1 MPQRG
6 RSEAA
11 VNQWPNPSGA
21 EVKKKSKKLEIR
33 VLLQAMGES
42 D

>member
-6 RSEAA
+6 RSEA
-11 VNQWPNPSGA
+11 VINQWPNLSGA